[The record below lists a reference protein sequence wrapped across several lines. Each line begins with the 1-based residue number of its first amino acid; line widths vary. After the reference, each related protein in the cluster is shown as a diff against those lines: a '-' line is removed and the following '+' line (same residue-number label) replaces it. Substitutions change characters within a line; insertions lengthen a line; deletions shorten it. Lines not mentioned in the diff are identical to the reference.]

1 MRKSFLFLADGF
13 EEVEALG
20 VVDVLRR
27 GTIEVKT
34 VSISDKK
41 EVTGAH
47 GVPVVADL
55 LLSDV
60 KEEEA
65 EFLICPGGMPGA
77 KNLGDCTALVQM
89 IQKHFDK
96 GGYVA
101 AICAAPALVLS
112 KIKMNKRYTMTCYPG
127 FEEYLPEA
135 EMQPHGV
142 VVDGNVITGEGPAY
156 AFKFGLAILEQ
167 LTSKKWLKKLR
178 LECYWINMK
187 NCITLC
193 IVLLCCLQGIGQNT
207 LLRADGKE
215 IRTRIVPPKGICE
228 G

>member
-13 EEVEALG
+13 EEGEALG

-60 KEEEA
+60 EEEEA

-127 FEEYLPEA
+127 FEEKLTGAQVGTQEVA
-135 EMQPHGV
+135 R
-142 VVDGNVITGEGPAY
+142 DGNITTSRGLGTAIPFALELISQLYGEEKA
-156 AFKFGLAILEQ
+156 
-167 LTSKKWLKKLR
+167 R
-178 LECYWINMK
+178 
-187 NCITLC
+187 
-193 IVLLCCLQGIGQNT
+193 
-207 LLRADGKE
+207 E
-215 IRTRIVPPKGICE
+215 IQKSIIFRE
-228 G
+228 NL

>member
-60 KEEEA
+60 EEEEA
-65 EFLICPGGMPGA
+65 EF
-77 KNLGDCTALVQM
+77 V
-89 IQKHFDK
+89 
-96 GGYVA
+96 
-101 AICAAPALVLS
+101 
-112 KIKMNKRYTMTCYPG
+112 R
-127 FEEYLPEA
+127 A
-135 EMQPHGV
+135 ECREPR
-142 VVDGNVITGEGPAY
+142 IWE
-156 AFKFGLAILEQ
+156 
-167 LTSKKWLKKLR
+167 
-178 LECYWINMK
+178 
-187 NCITLC
+187 
-193 IVLLCCLQGIGQNT
+193 IVRHWC
-207 LLRADGKE
+207 K
-215 IRTRIVPPKGICE
+215 
-228 G
+228 

>member
-127 FEEYLPEA
+127 FEGMCGSA
-135 EMQPHGV
+135 DVDGGRS
-142 VVDGNVITGEGPAY
+142 VVDGNFVTANGPSSVTNMCY
-156 AFKFGLAILEQ
+156 EILKIEKGGDTA
-167 LTSKKWLKKLR
+167 L
-178 LECYWINMK
+178 N
-187 NCITLC
+187 
-193 IVLLCCLQGIGQNT
+193 VLGGMLVDT
-207 LLRADGKE
+207 D
-215 IRTRIVPPKGICE
+215 KGDFSL
-228 G
+228 

>member
-1 MRKSFLFLADGF
+1 MTKSFLFLADGF

-20 VVDVLRR
+20 TVDVLRR
-27 GTIEVKT
+27 GTVEVKT
-34 VSISDKK
+34 VSISGKK

-55 LLSDV
+55 LIDEV

-77 KNLGDCTALVQM
+77 KNLGDCPALVQL

-112 KIKMNKRYTMTCYPG
+112 KIKTDRKRQMTCYPG

-135 EMQPHGV
+135 DIQPHGV
-142 VVDGNVITGEGPAY
+142 VVDGNLITGRGPAY
-156 AFKFGLAILEQ
+156 TFKFGLAILEQ
-167 LTSKKWLKKLR
+167 LTSKKVA
-178 LECYWINMK
+178 EDVAAGM
-187 NCITLC
+187 
-193 IVLLCCLQGIGQNT
+193 LL
-207 LLRADGKE
+207 D
-215 IRTRIVPPKGICE
+215 
-228 G
+228 

>member
-1 MRKSFLFLADGF
+1 M
-13 EEVEALG
+13 E
-20 VVDVLRR
+20 
-27 GTIEVKT
+27 
-34 VSISDKK
+34 
-41 EVTGAH
+41 
-47 GVPVVADL
+47 
-55 LLSDV
+55 
-60 KEEEA
+60 EEEA

-142 VVDGNVITGEGPAY
+142 VVDGNVITGKGPAY

-207 LLRADGKE
+207 LLGRMEKKS
-215 IRTRIVPPKGICE
+215 VPGLFLPKGYARVNVKE
-228 G
+228 GSFGEYLRNLPLRSHWD

>member
-112 KIKMNKRYTMTCYPG
+112 QLKAGRKLRMTCYPG
-127 FEEYLPEA
+127 FEKYLPEA
-135 EMQPHGV
+135 EVLTDGV
-142 VVDGNVITGEGPAY
+142 VTDGKVITGKGPGFAIP
-156 AFKFGLAILEQ
+156 FGLTVLEQ
-167 LTSKKWLKKLR
+167 MRSAEVAK
-178 LECYWINMK
+178 EVAAGM
-187 NCITLC
+187 
-193 IVLLCCLQGIGQNT
+193 LL
-207 LLRADGKE
+207 
-215 IRTRIVPPKGICE
+215 
-228 G
+228 

>member
-41 EVTGAH
+41 EVTGVH

-65 EFLICPGGMPGA
+65 EFLICSGVMSGA
-77 KNLGDCTALVQM
+77 KNL
-89 IQKHFDK
+89 
-96 GGYVA
+96 
-101 AICAAPALVLS
+101 
-112 KIKMNKRYTMTCYPG
+112 
-127 FEEYLPEA
+127 
-135 EMQPHGV
+135 
-142 VVDGNVITGEGPAY
+142 
-156 AFKFGLAILEQ
+156 
-167 LTSKKWLKKLR
+167 
-178 LECYWINMK
+178 
-187 NCITLC
+187 
-193 IVLLCCLQGIGQNT
+193 
-207 LLRADGKE
+207 
-215 IRTRIVPPKGICE
+215 
-228 G
+228 

>member
-1 MRKSFLFLADGF
+1 MKKSFLFLADGF

-20 VVDVLRR
+20 TVDVLRR

-47 GVPVVADL
+47 GISVVADL
-55 LLSDV
+55 LLNDV

-77 KNLGDCTALVQM
+77 KNLGDCSALVQL
-89 IQKHFDK
+89 IQKHYDK

-112 KIKMNKRYTMTCYPG
+112 KIKMNKRHTMTCYPG
-127 FEEYLPEA
+127 FEEYLPGA

-142 VVDGNVITGEGPAY
+142 VVDGNVITGRGPAY

-167 LTSKKWLKKLR
+167 ITSKKVA
-178 LECYWINMK
+178 EEVAAGM
-187 NCITLC
+187 
-193 IVLLCCLQGIGQNT
+193 LL
-207 LLRADGKE
+207 D
-215 IRTRIVPPKGICE
+215 
-228 G
+228 

>member
-47 GVPVVADL
+47 GVPVMADL

-112 KIKMNKRYTMTCYPG
+112 QLKAGRKLRMTCYPG
-127 FEEYLPEA
+127 FEKYLSEA
-135 EMQPHGV
+135 EVLTDGV
-142 VVDGNVITGEGPAY
+142 VTDGKVITGKGPGFAIP
-156 AFKFGLAILEQ
+156 FGLTVLEQ
-167 LTSKKWLKKLR
+167 MRSAEVAK
-178 LECYWINMK
+178 EVAAGM
-187 NCITLC
+187 
-193 IVLLCCLQGIGQNT
+193 LL
-207 LLRADGKE
+207 
-215 IRTRIVPPKGICE
+215 
-228 G
+228 

>member
-1 MRKSFLFLADGF
+1 M
-13 EEVEALG
+13 
-20 VVDVLRR
+20 
-27 GTIEVKT
+27 KT

-60 KEEEA
+60 EEEEA

-112 KIKMNKRYTMTCYPG
+112 KIKMNKRYIFIGIVSM
-127 FEEYLPEA
+127 
-135 EMQPHGV
+135 MM
-142 VVDGNVITGEGPAY
+142 GNVY
-156 AFKFGLAILEQ
+156 
-167 LTSKKWLKKLR
+167 
-178 LECYWINMK
+178 
-187 NCITLC
+187 
-193 IVLLCCLQGIGQNT
+193 
-207 LLRADGKE
+207 KE
-215 IRTRIVPPKGICE
+215 ICQGENWILKVSESLIVVKL
-228 G
+228 

>member
-65 EFLICPGGMPGA
+65 EFLIC
-77 KNLGDCTALVQM
+77 
-89 IQKHFDK
+89 
-96 GGYVA
+96 
-101 AICAAPALVLS
+101 
-112 KIKMNKRYTMTCYPG
+112 R
-127 FEEYLPEA
+127 A
-135 EMQPHGV
+135 ECRVPR
-142 VVDGNVITGEGPAY
+142 IWE
-156 AFKFGLAILEQ
+156 
-167 LTSKKWLKKLR
+167 
-178 LECYWINMK
+178 
-187 NCITLC
+187 
-193 IVLLCCLQGIGQNT
+193 IVRHWC
-207 LLRADGKE
+207 K
-215 IRTRIVPPKGICE
+215 
-228 G
+228 

>member
-55 LLSDV
+55 LLSEV
-60 KEEEA
+60 EEDA

-77 KNLGDCTALVQM
+77 KNLGDCTALVQLL
-89 IQKHFDK
+89 QKHVDK

-112 KIKMNKRYTMTCYPG
+112 KIKMNTKHKMTCYPG
-127 FEEYLPEA
+127 FETYLPEA
-135 EMQPHGV
+135 DMQPHGV
-142 VVDGNVITGEGPAY
+142 VVDGNVITGKGPAY

-167 LTSKKWLKKLR
+167 LTSKKVADDVAAG
-178 LECYWINMK
+178 M
-187 NCITLC
+187 
-193 IVLLCCLQGIGQNT
+193 LL
-207 LLRADGKE
+207 D
-215 IRTRIVPPKGICE
+215 
-228 G
+228 

>member
-96 GGYVA
+96 GGYVT

-142 VVDGNVITGEGPAY
+142 VVDGNVITGKGPAY

-167 LTSKKWLKKLR
+167 LTSKKVA
-178 LECYWINMK
+178 EEVAAGM
-187 NCITLC
+187 
-193 IVLLCCLQGIGQNT
+193 LL
-207 LLRADGKE
+207 D
-215 IRTRIVPPKGICE
+215 
-228 G
+228 

>member
-1 MRKSFLFLADGF
+1 MGACEGVVCDLGFESCHIFRNFGKSFKTTRIMKKSFLFLADGF

-20 VVDVLRR
+20 TVDVLRR

-47 GVPVVADL
+47 GVPVVADF

-60 KEEEA
+60 KEEDA

-77 KNLGDCTALVQM
+77 KNLGDSTALVQW

-112 KIKMNKRYTMTCYPG
+112 KIKMDGERQMTCYPG
-127 FEEYLPEA
+127 FEEYLPDA
-135 EMQPHGV
+135 HMQPQGV
-142 VVDGNVITGEGPAY
+142 VVDGNLITGRGPAY

-167 LTSKKWLKKLR
+167 LTSKKVA
-178 LECYWINMK
+178 EVVAAGM
-187 NCITLC
+187 
-193 IVLLCCLQGIGQNT
+193 LL
-207 LLRADGKE
+207 D
-215 IRTRIVPPKGICE
+215 
-228 G
+228 

>member
-65 EFLICPGGMPGA
+65 EFLICPGGM
-77 KNLGDCTALVQM
+77 QM

-142 VVDGNVITGEGPAY
+142 VVDGNVITGKGPAY

-167 LTSKKWLKKLR
+167 LTSKKVA
-178 LECYWINMK
+178 EEVAAGM
-187 NCITLC
+187 
-193 IVLLCCLQGIGQNT
+193 LL
-207 LLRADGKE
+207 D
-215 IRTRIVPPKGICE
+215 
-228 G
+228 

>member
-60 KEEEA
+60 EEEEA
-65 EFLICPGGMPGA
+65 EFLI
-77 KNLGDCTALVQM
+77 V
-89 IQKHFDK
+89 
-96 GGYVA
+96 
-101 AICAAPALVLS
+101 
-112 KIKMNKRYTMTCYPG
+112 R
-127 FEEYLPEA
+127 A
-135 EMQPHGV
+135 ECREPR
-142 VVDGNVITGEGPAY
+142 IWE
-156 AFKFGLAILEQ
+156 
-167 LTSKKWLKKLR
+167 
-178 LECYWINMK
+178 
-187 NCITLC
+187 
-193 IVLLCCLQGIGQNT
+193 IVRHWC
-207 LLRADGKE
+207 K
-215 IRTRIVPPKGICE
+215 
-228 G
+228 

>member
-1 MRKSFLFLADGF
+1 MKKSFLFLADGF

-20 VVDVLRR
+20 TVDVLRR

-47 GVPVVADL
+47 GISVVADL
-55 LLSDV
+55 LLNDV

-77 KNLGDCTALVQM
+77 KNLGDCSALVQL
-89 IQKHFDK
+89 IQKHYDK

-112 KIKMNKRYTMTCYPG
+112 KIKMNKRHTMTCYPG
-127 FEEYLPEA
+127 FEGYLPDA
-135 EMQPHGV
+135 DMQPHGV
-142 VVDGNVITGEGPAY
+142 VVDGNVITGRGPAY

-167 LTSKKWLKKLR
+167 ITSKKVA
-178 LECYWINMK
+178 EEVAAGM
-187 NCITLC
+187 
-193 IVLLCCLQGIGQNT
+193 LL
-207 LLRADGKE
+207 D
-215 IRTRIVPPKGICE
+215 
-228 G
+228 

>member
-60 KEEEA
+60 KEE
-65 EFLICPGGMPGA
+65 
-77 KNLGDCTALVQM
+77 D
-89 IQKHFDK
+89 
-96 GGYVA
+96 
-101 AICAAPALVLS
+101 LS
-112 KIKMNKRYTMTCYPG
+112 GRNAG
-127 FEEYLPEA
+127 SQES
-135 EMQPHGV
+135 G
-142 VVDGNVITGEGPAY
+142 
-156 AFKFGLAILEQ
+156 
-167 LTSKKWLKKLR
+167 R
-178 LECYWINMK
+178 LY
-187 NCITLC
+187 
-193 IVLLCCLQGIGQNT
+193 GIGANDSET
-207 LLRADGKE
+207 L
-215 IRTRIVPPKGICE
+215 
-228 G
+228 